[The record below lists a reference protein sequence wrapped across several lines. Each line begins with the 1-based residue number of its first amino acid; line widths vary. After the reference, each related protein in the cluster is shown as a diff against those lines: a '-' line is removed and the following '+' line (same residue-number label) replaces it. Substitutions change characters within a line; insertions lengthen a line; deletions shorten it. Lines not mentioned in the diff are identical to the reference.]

1 MSLSA
6 PPASPPADNIYKKI
20 AVAATVLAAMFE
32 AAYLLTSAPPY
43 DPFGYLI
50 GRDFVNTWMGANS
63 TFSGGPAAWFD
74 FDTYNVALAARFYP
88 DFPHHN
94 WSYPP
99 HLLLMTWPLAF
110 LPYLPAYLAW
120 CALGMALYLAAAS
133 DGGRRPERLFMLVV
147 APAVW
152 INIFAGQSGF
162 LTATLMIAGLAGL
175 ERRPVLSG
183 ICFGLLTIK
192 PQLGVLIPLM
202 LVLTGQWR
210 AILTAALTI
219 AALVIAT
226 GLLFGFD
233 IWPEYFR
240 QVLPLQ
246 SKILTAGQGIFTIM
260 MPTVFMNARIA
271 HLPLDIAW
279 ALQIATSIAAVAA
292 VTWTYWRR
300 RDPVLSASLLVTASF
315 LVTPY
320 AFNYDMVVF
329 GWVIALL
336 REKGGAPLDDRL
348 ALAVW
353 TLPVTATVMGLFAI
367 PGSALV
373 LVAFAARLIWRL
385 KEAERRLEK
394 AAAPQEPARP
404 LAIG

>member
-1 MSLSA
+1 
-6 PPASPPADNIYKKI
+6 
-20 AVAATVLAAMFE
+20 
-32 AAYLLTSAPPY
+32 
-43 DPFGYLI
+43 
-50 GRDFVNTWMGANS
+50 
-63 TFSGGPAAWFD
+63 
-74 FDTYNVALAARFYP
+74 
-88 DFPHHN
+88 
-94 WSYPP
+94 
-99 HLLLMTWPLAF
+99 MTWPLAF
-110 LPYLPAYLAW
+110 LPYLPAYLVW

-133 DGGRRPERLFMLVV
+133 DGGRRPERLLMLVV
-147 APAVW
+147 APAGW

-162 LTATLMIAGLAGL
+162 LTAALMIAGLAGL
-175 ERRPVLSG
+175 DRRPLLSG

-202 LVLTGQWR
+202 LVLTQQWR
-210 AILTAALTI
+210 AILAAAVTV

-226 GLLFGFD
+226 GLLFGFA

-240 QVLPLQ
+240 QVMPLQ
-246 SKILTAGQGIFTIM
+246 SEILTAGQGIFTIM

-292 VTWTYWRR
+292 VAWTYWRR
-300 RDPVLSASLLVTASF
+300 RDPVLSAALLVTASF

-329 GWVIALL
+329 GWVVALL

-353 TLPVTATVMGLFAI
+353 TLPVMAMVMGLFAI

-373 LVAFAARLIWRL
+373 LVAFAARLLWRL
-385 KEAERRLEK
+385 KEPERGLEK
-394 AAAPQEPARP
+394 ATAPQEAAGP
-404 LAIG
+404 LVTSI